1 MRALSQ
7 SRVVAGAAVA
17 AGGVVLLSVLLAS
30 CALTPSS
37 RPQQFRTFLLPPE
50 LAAAIPKLQP
60 AAEPPALMATAY
72 ANETPDFA
80 SSLPAIPRVTDT
92 DFILRR
98 AEERF
103 AAGKKAIQD
112 GRTEDARSEFDKA
125 IEILLNAPEDT
136 AERARLEKRLQE
148 MIDAIY
154 RYDAG
159 ELGAGEL
166 AGTQSASDGRPLDE
180 LLEMTFPVD
189 PSLRNKVHEQIQAT
203 VSQLPLEEN
212 DAVIS
217 YINYFSS
224 PRGKATLETG
234 LRQSGRYKPMIQR
247 ILAEEGL
254 PQELIFLAQAESGFK
269 PQAISNKAC
278 VGLWQ
283 FLKSR
288 GEEYGLSVSAAV
300 DERMDPE
307 KATRAAARHLHDL
320 YEHLGDWY
328 LAMAA
333 YDCGPGCI
341 DHAVARTGYADFWT
355 LRRMN
360 VLSKETNNYV
370 PVILAMIIMSKNA
383 KDYGLEGIDPDPPL
397 GYDTVELEAPTSLA
411 LAAAAVDR
419 PIAELKDLNPALLK
433 STAPGGYQLRVP
445 SGTLD
450 QLEQAF
456 AVIPASER
464 DSWRLHRVE
473 TGDTPATL
481 AKRYGTTADTIA
493 SVNRGELPEPGMFAA
508 IPVAYPGDRVPVKR
522 TVKSGPAPSTA
533 ASVLPGRSVGSA
545 KTAAKPGTPTSTKAP
560 AKPGSSQM
568 IPTQVVARQS
578 VAPQL
583 DSTKSPA
590 KKPVVAQAPRKTPTR
605 KPAAPPHTPGA

>member
-1 MRALSQ
+1 
-7 SRVVAGAAVA
+7 
-17 AGGVVLLSVLLAS
+17 
-30 CALTPSS
+30 
-37 RPQQFRTFLLPPE
+37 LPPSI
-50 LAAAIPKLQP
+50 AASIPTIQP
-60 AAEPPALMATAY
+60 SADPPVLMTAAF
-72 ANETPDFA
+72 ANEGPDFG
-80 SSLPAIPRVTDT
+80 SSLPEIPRLTDT
-92 DFILRR
+92 EFILRR
-98 AEERF
+98 AEDRF

-112 GRTEDARSEFDKA
+112 GRTEDARNEFDKA
-125 IEILLNAPEDT
+125 IEILLSAPEDT
-136 AERARLEKRLQE
+136 AERPRLEKRLQE

-166 AGTQSASDGRPLDE
+166 AGSQPASEERPLDE

-212 DAVIS
+212 DAVVS

-234 LRQSGRYKPMIQR
+234 LRRSGRYKPMIQR
-247 ILAEEGL
+247 ILAEEGI
-254 PQELIFLAQAESGFK
+254 PQELIFLAQAESGFV
-269 PQAISNKAC
+269 PRAISYKAC

-283 FLKSR
+283 FIKDR
-288 GEEYGLSVSAAV
+288 GEEYGLSVSAAL

-333 YDCGPGCI
+333 YDCGPGCV
-341 DHAVARTGYADFWT
+341 DRAVARTGYADFWT
-355 LRRMN
+355 LRRLN
-360 VLSKETNNYV
+360 VLPKETANYV
-370 PVILAMIIMSKNA
+370 PVILAMIIVSKNA
-383 KDYGLEGIDPDPPL
+383 KDYGLEEIDPDPPL
-397 GYDTVELEAPTSLA
+397 DYDTVQLEAPTSLA

-445 SGTLD
+445 NGTLE

-456 AVIPASER
+456 AVIPANER

-473 TGDTPATL
+473 SGDTPLTL
-481 AKRYGTTADTIA
+481 AKRYGTTPEMIS
-493 SVNRGELPEPGMFAA
+493 SVNGGELPEPGLFAA
-508 IPVAYPGDRVPVKR
+508 IPVAYAGDRPPVKR
-522 TVKSGPAPSTA
+522 TGKPGQVASVVA
-533 ASVLPGRSVGSA
+533 ASG
-545 KTAAKPGTPTSTKAP
+545 KTAAKPGAPASTKASSKP
-560 AKPGSSQM
+560 ASPQA
-568 IPTQVVARQS
+568 VA
-578 VAPQL
+578 VKAPV
-583 DSTKSPA
+583 
-590 KKPVVAQAPRKTPTR
+590 KKPVVAQAHKTPIR
-605 KPAAPPHTPGA
+605 KPAVVPHTPGA

>member
-1 MRALSQ
+1 MRVCSQ
-7 SRVVAGAAVA
+7 SSVVAAVA
-17 AGGVVLLSVLLAS
+17 MAAGSVLLSSVLLSS
-30 CALTPSS
+30 CAVSS
-37 RPQQFRTFLLPPE
+37 SARAQPFRSFLLPPS
-50 LAAAIPKLQP
+50 LAASIPALQP
-60 AAEPPALMATAY
+60 VPDPPVLMAGAY
-72 ANETPDFA
+72 ANEAPDFG
-80 SSLPAIPRVTDT
+80 SSLPVIPRVTDT

-98 AEERF
+98 AEDRF

-112 GRTEDARSEFDKA
+112 GRTEEARSEFDKA
-125 IEILLNAPEDT
+125 IEILLSAPEET
-136 AERARLEKRLQE
+136 AERPRLEKRLQE

-154 RYDAG
+154 QYDAG
-159 ELGAGEL
+159 ELGAGQPAVE
-166 AGTQSASDGRPLDE
+166 ASSDGRPLDE

-189 PSLRNKVHEQIQAT
+189 PSLRNKVREQIQAT

-212 DAVIS
+212 DAVVS

-224 PRGKATLETG
+224 PRGKSTLEAG

-269 PQAISNKAC
+269 PQAVSNKAC

-288 GEEYGLSVSAAV
+288 GEEYGLHVTPGV

-360 VLSKETNNYV
+360 VLPKETNNYV
-370 PVILAMIIMSKNA
+370 PVILAMIIVSKNA
-383 KDYGLEGIDPDPPL
+383 KDYGLEEIDPDPPM
-397 GYDTVELEAPTSLA
+397 GYDTVELESPTSLA

-445 SGTLD
+445 SGTRD

-456 AVIPASER
+456 AAIPAAQR

-473 TGDTPATL
+473 TGDTAAAL
-481 AKRYGTTADTIA
+481 AKRYGTTAEMIA
-493 SVNRGELPEPGMFAA
+493 SVNRGELPEPGTFAA
-508 IPVAYPGDRVPVKR
+508 IPVAYAGDRPPVVKR
-522 TVKSGPAPSTA
+522 AAKNGPA
-533 ASVLPGRSVGSA
+533 ASV
-545 KTAAKPGTPTSTKAP
+545 AAVVKGGKPGVASAVASSAKAP
-560 AKPGSSQM
+560 AKPSAPS
-568 IPTQVVARQS
+568 VVA
-578 VAPQL
+578 VKAPV
-583 DSTKSPA
+583 
-590 KKPVVAQAPRKTPTR
+590 KKPDVAQTPRKTPAR
-605 KPAAPPHTPGA
+605 KPATAPHTPGA

>member
-1 MRALSQ
+1 
-7 SRVVAGAAVA
+7 VEPVADPPMLT
-17 AGGVVLLSVLLAS
+17 AGV
-30 CALTPSS
+30 
-37 RPQQFRTFLLPPE
+37 
-50 LAAAIPKLQP
+50 
-60 AAEPPALMATAY
+60 Y
-72 ANETPDFA
+72 ANEAPDFG

-98 AEERF
+98 AEDRF

-112 GRTEDARSEFDKA
+112 GRTGDARNEFDKA

-136 AERARLEKRLQE
+136 AERPRLEKRLQE

-159 ELGAGEL
+159 ELGASEP
-166 AGTQSASDGRPLDE
+166 AAEAVSDGRPIDD

-203 VSQLPLEEN
+203 VSQLPLEES
-212 DAVIS
+212 DAVVS

-224 PRGKATLETG
+224 PRGKKVLELG
-234 LRQSGRYKPMIQR
+234 LRRSGRYKPMIQR

-254 PQELIFLAQAESGFK
+254 PQELIFLAQAESGFA
-269 PQAISNKAC
+269 PRAVSNKLC

-283 FLKSR
+283 FIKYR
-288 GEEYGLSVSAAV
+288 GEEYGLNVSAAV

-320 YEHLGDWY
+320 YSHLGDWY

-333 YDCGPGCI
+333 YDCGPGCV
-341 DHAVARTGYADFWT
+341 DRAVARTGYADFWT
-355 LRRMN
+355 LRRLN
-360 VLSKETNNYV
+360 VLPKETANYV
-370 PVILAMIIMSKNA
+370 PVILAMIIVSKNA
-383 KDYGLEGIDPDPPL
+383 KDYGLEDVDPDPPL
-397 GYDTVELEAPTSLA
+397 GYDTVELESPTSLA

-419 PIAELKDLNPALLK
+419 PIAELKELNPALLK
-433 STAPGGYQLRVP
+433 NTAPGGYQLRVP

-456 AVIPASER
+456 AAIPPNQR

-473 TGDTPATL
+473 SGDTAATL
-481 AKRYGTTADTIA
+481 AKRYGTTAETIS
-493 SVNRGELPEPGMFAA
+493 SVNRGELPEPGLFAA

-522 TVKSGPAPSTA
+522 TVKAGPAPVRTS
-533 ASVLPGRSVGSA
+533 
-545 KTAAKPGTPTSTKAP
+545 KPVSPAVIAVKA
-560 AKPGSSQM
+560 
-568 IPTQVVARQS
+568 
-578 VAPQL
+578 
-583 DSTKSPA
+583 PA
-590 KKPVVAQAPRKTPTR
+590 KKPVVAQAPRKGPAR
-605 KPAAPPHTPGA
+605 KPAAAPHTPGA